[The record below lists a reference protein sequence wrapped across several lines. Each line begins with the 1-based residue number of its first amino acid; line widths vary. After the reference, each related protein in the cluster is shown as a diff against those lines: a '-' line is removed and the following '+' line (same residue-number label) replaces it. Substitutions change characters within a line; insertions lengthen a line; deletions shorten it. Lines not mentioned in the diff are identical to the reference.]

1 MEKNTL
7 VSFYFLSF
15 LAKVSIACDQTIP
28 ILGTNLAEY
37 FSRRS
42 FEVWILF
49 SLSLSLASSIC
60 LYIYRILKDTQYFKK
75 SSNMLSIS
83 SFGQVGDWDIL
94 ISIRFAESKL
104 GVIHK
109 AEVVYSQTILVPSH
123 TQINK
128 AMPCYLVHLNFCYI
142 LCT

>member
-15 LAKVSIACDQTIP
+15 LAKVSVACDQTIP

-49 SLSLSLASSIC
+49 TLSFSSFLHLFVHLSDAGGYS
-60 LYIYRILKDTQYFKK
+60 YFKK
-75 SSNMLSIS
+75 TSNMLSIS
-83 SFGQVGDWDIL
+83 SFGQVRDWDIL
-94 ISIRFAESKL
+94 ISIRYAESKL

-109 AEVVYSQTILVPSH
+109 VKVVYS
-123 TQINK
+123 
-128 AMPCYLVHLNFCYI
+128 
-142 LCT
+142 

>member
-1 MEKNTL
+1 MEKKNTL

-60 LYIYRILKDTQYFKK
+60 LYIYRMLKDTQYFKK
-75 SSNMLSIS
+75 SLNMLSIS
-83 SFGQVGDWDIL
+83 SFGQVRDWDTL
-94 ISIRFAESKL
+94 FSIQYAESKL

-109 AEVVYSQTILVPSH
+109 VKVVYS
-123 TQINK
+123 
-128 AMPCYLVHLNFCYI
+128 
-142 LCT
+142 

>member
-15 LAKVSIACDQTIP
+15 LAKVNVACDQTIP

-109 AEVVYSQTILVPSH
+109 VKVVYS
-123 TQINK
+123 
-128 AMPCYLVHLNFCYI
+128 
-142 LCT
+142 

>member
-15 LAKVSIACDQTIP
+15 LAKVSVACDQTIP

-49 SLSLSLASSIC
+49 SLSLSIASSIC
-60 LYIYRILKDTQYFKK
+60 LYIYRMLKDTQYFKK

-83 SFGQVGDWDIL
+83 SFGQVRDWDIL
-94 ISIRFAESKL
+94 ISIRYAESKL

-109 AEVVYSQTILVPSH
+109 VKVVYS
-123 TQINK
+123 
-128 AMPCYLVHLNFCYI
+128 
-142 LCT
+142 